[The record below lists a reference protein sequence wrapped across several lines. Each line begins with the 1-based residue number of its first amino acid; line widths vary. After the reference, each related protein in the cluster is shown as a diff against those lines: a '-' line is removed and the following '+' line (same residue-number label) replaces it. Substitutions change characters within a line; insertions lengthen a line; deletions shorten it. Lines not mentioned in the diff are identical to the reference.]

1 MADETSITGATEVAS
16 ERVAAGAAPPDIR
29 IDLHHPTFTPEVAEM
44 LRLGA
49 DLADAC
55 PLDEEALLAQAR
67 VETGL
72 DDFGAES
79 FLEPLRVLLAAYR
92 DEAGFSA
99 MGRVTIHTQLLQLL
113 KNRLLI
119 EDLIARHP
127 EILDERIERPII
139 IAGLPRTGT
148 THLQNMIAADPNLRS
163 LAYWE
168 SIEPVLA
175 ASEAATLE
183 PGAPDPRI
191 ARTDGSLAFLTQAL
205 PHFPAMF
212 DIGTH
217 HAHEEI
223 NLLAIDFSTLYFDTM
238 APIPSW
244 RSHYLATDQTPH
256 YAYLERVLQVLQ
268 FVRPQPQAGGARTR
282 WILKS
287 PQNLEQFGPL
297 MNVFPD
303 ATVLV
308 THRDPV
314 AVTAS
319 MATML
324 SYVSWLSAETVDT
337 HRIGQ
342 YWLGILEDLLGAAVR
357 DRDLLPADQS
367 LDVHF
372 DEFMADEWSMLER
385 IYALA
390 GQPFTAA
397 TQVSLRSYLDG
408 HARNR
413 HGRLRYD
420 LADFGYDEAD
430 LRRRFAPYV
439 ERFSVTPERIG

>member
-1 MADETSITGATEVAS
+1 MTTPGP
-16 ERVAAGAAPPDIR
+16 RAAAPPPDIR
-29 IDLHHPTFTPEVAEM
+29 IDLRHPTFTPEVEEM

-49 DLADAC
+49 ELADAC
-55 PLDEEALLAQAR
+55 PIDEVALHAQAR
-67 VETGL
+67 AETGL
-72 DDFGAES
+72 DDFGDDGY
-79 FLEPLRVLLAAYR
+79 LVPLRVLLGAYR

-127 EILDERIERPII
+127 EILDERVERPII

-148 THLQNMIAADPNLRS
+148 THLQNVIAADPNLRS

-175 ASEAATLE
+175 PAEAAALE
-183 PGAPDPRI
+183 PGSIDPRI
-191 ARTDGSLAFLTQAL
+191 ERSDASLAFLTQAL

-223 NLLAIDFSTLYFDTM
+223 NLLAIDFSTMYFDTM
-238 APIPSW
+238 APIPTW
-244 RSHYLATDQTPH
+244 RAHYLATDQTPH
-256 YAYLERVLQVLQ
+256 YRYLKRVLQVLQ
-268 FVRPQPQAGGARTR
+268 FLRPVPQDDGAGTR
-282 WILKS
+282 WVLKS

-324 SYVSWLSAETVDT
+324 SYVSWLSAEAVDT
-337 HRIGQ
+337 ERIGQ
-342 YWLGILEDLLGAAVR
+342 YWLAILEDLLNAAVR
-357 DRDLLPADQS
+357 DRELLPPDQS
-367 LDVHF
+367 LDVRF
-372 DEFMADEWSMLER
+372 DQFMADEWSMLQR

-390 GQPFTAA
+390 GQSFETR
-397 TQVSLRSYLDG
+397 TQQALRAYLDG
-408 HARNR
+408 HGRNR

-420 LADFGYDEAD
+420 LADFGFEEQD
-430 LRRRFAPYV
+430 LRRRFAPYT
-439 ERFSVTPERIG
+439 ERFAVPAERVG

>member
-1 MADETSITGATEVAS
+1 MTTSGTGPAAT
-16 ERVAAGAAPPDIR
+16 PPDIR
-29 IDLHHPTFTPEVAEM
+29 IDLRHPTFTPEVEEM

-49 DLADAC
+49 QLADAC
-55 PLDEEALLAQAR
+55 PIDEDALHEQAR
-67 VETGL
+67 AETGL
-72 DDFGAES
+72 EDFGDDGYLA
-79 FLEPLRVLLAAYR
+79 PLRVLLAAYR

-119 EDLIARHP
+119 EDAIAWHP
-127 EILDERIERPII
+127 EILDERVERPIV

-148 THLQNMIAADPNLRS
+148 THLQNLIAADPNLRS
-163 LAYWE
+163 VAYWE
-168 SIEPVLA
+168 SIEPVLSPTEA
-175 ASEAATLE
+175 ASLA

-191 ARTDGSLAFLTQAL
+191 ARCDAALGFLTQAL

-223 NLLAIDFSTLYFDTM
+223 NLLAIDFSTMYFDTM
-238 APIPSW
+238 APIPTW
-244 RSHYLATDQTPH
+244 RAHYRATDQTPH
-256 YAYLERVLQVLQ
+256 YRYLKRVLQVLQ
-268 FVRPQPQAGGARTR
+268 FLRPHPRAGAGATR
-282 WILKS
+282 WVLKS

-297 MNVFPD
+297 IEVFPD

-324 SYVSWLSAETVDT
+324 TYVSWLSAETVDPV
-337 HRIGQ
+337 RIGQ
-342 YWLGILEDLLGAAVR
+342 YWLAILEDLLDAAVR
-357 DRDLLPADQS
+357 DRELLPADQS
-367 LDVHF
+367 LDVRFH
-372 DEFMADEWSMLER
+372 ELMADEWAMVER

-390 GQPFTAA
+390 DQPLDAP
-397 TQVSLRSYLDG
+397 TQQALRGYLTD

-420 LADFGYDEAD
+420 LADFGFDEAD
-430 LRRRFAPYV
+430 LRRRFARYV
-439 ERFSVTPERIG
+439 ERFAVPAEPIG